1 MQTVITIIAMIIDSI
16 GLVFAIL
23 LIALSPIYFF
33 LYFYF
38 IKRSILLPSSI
49 GFLCL
54 TIAITLSSIMI
65 FSFFGIAMILG
76 RWG

>member
-1 MQTVITIIAMIIDSI
+1 MQLIINIFAIFVGSI
-16 GLVFAIL
+16 GLVPTIL
-23 LIALSPIYFF
+23 LIGLSPIYCF

-38 IKRSILLPSSI
+38 IKRSILLPSMM